1 LHGLTCLSCTL
12 YNSAYLTMPLTVP
25 SHPVMKGEPQD
36 DAQRHRQSR
45 LMQSVEV
52 LLSLRTSN
60 PELWANF
67 RVTMITKLEGWVQE
81 DVDTKGEEIRQ
92 EIEAEVKERVE
103 QQTDKVLA
111 NISAFVAEVRQLRR
125 DTQQRLKDQD
135 QLSTEV
141 GRQVLDGV
149 AHIVT
154 TEVTKMSAKRQL
166 DGFELAAGDILDK
179 FAHEMTQDEM
189 FRIFNALQTK
199 PMSAALYN
207 VCGARSQ
214 VDLQRGLV
222 EEWKRGS

>member
-1 LHGLTCLSCTL
+1 MHGLTCLSCTL
-12 YNSAYLTMPLTVP
+12 YNSTYLTMPLTVP
-25 SHPVMKGEPQD
+25 SRPVMKGEPPD

-52 LLSLRTSN
+52 LLSLGTSN
-60 PELWANF
+60 PELWANV

-92 EIEAEVKERVE
+92 EIEAEVEERVE

-111 NISAFVAEVRQLRR
+111 KISAFAAEVRQLRR

-141 GRQVLDGV
+141 GRQVLGGV

-166 DGFELAAGDILDK
+166 DGFELAVGDILDK
-179 FAHEMTQDEM
+179 FAHEMTQDKM
-189 FRIFNALQTK
+189 FRIFNTLQTK

-207 VCGARSQ
+207 ICGARSQ